1 MPKFYSP
8 KLKNEV
14 VLRDPVHKY
23 IHIEDQVILDIVK
36 AKEFQRMR
44 RIKQL
49 GPVSYVFPGATHT
62 RFEHNLGVYEL
73 TRRICNIFAK
83 KYPSLTPGDGLWD
96 DNNRLLAECAGLLH
110 DIGHGPYSHTF
121 EHLFG
126 TNHEKIGQKIITDPH
141 TEINHALKKVS
152 PNFPELV
159 ASVIAKTYPNAQVVK
174 MISSQ
179 ADADRMDY
187 LQRDAYFTGVT
198 YGQFDLSRVLRV
210 IRPYSE
216 GICFT
221 NNGMHAVE
229 DYIVSRYQMYQQVY
243 FHRVG
248 RSMEVILHHLLQRA
262 KDVYQ
267 EGNLEVTPSLAKFLA
282 DDWTLADYLKLDDS
296 VMETNFS
303 LWTASSDPILSDLC
317 KMYLYRKPLASVKIN
332 QETKNLLPKL
342 KDLIKQA
349 GFNPNYYTDINSAFD
364 EPYDAYKPS
373 GKNANSQIE
382 IMQDDGSLIELSE
395 LSPLVRALN
404 GTLQGDE
411 RFFFPKE
418 MVRQSAEPQIF
429 DPIYQEF
436 QKYVRNGE
444 LRYLRRPTKKKIAKK

>member
-1 MPKFYSP
+1 MPKFQSS
-8 KLKNEV
+8 KLTKEV
-14 VLRDPVHKY
+14 VLRDPVHGY
-23 IHIEDQVILDIVK
+23 IHIEDQVILDLLK
-36 AKEFQRMR
+36 TKEFQRMR

-49 GPVSYVFPGATHT
+49 GPTAYIFPGATHT

-83 KYPSLTPGDGLWD
+83 KYPSQRPGDGLWD
-96 DNNRLLAECAGLLH
+96 DNNRLLVECAGLLH

-126 TNHEKIGQKIITDPH
+126 TNHEKIGQKIITDSS
-141 TEINHALKKVS
+141 TEINQVLRTVS

-159 ASVIAKTYPNAQVVK
+159 ASVIAKTYPNPQVVK

-187 LQRDAYFTGVT
+187 LMRDAYFTGVT
-198 YGQFDLSRVLRV
+198 YGKFDLSRVLQE
-210 IRPYSE
+210 IRPYSR

-221 NNGMHAVE
+221 MSGMHAVE

-248 RSMEVILHHLLQRA
+248 RAMEVILQHLLERA
-262 KDVYQ
+262 KIIYQ
-267 EGNLEVTPSLAKFLA
+267 QGNLQVTPSLAKFLA
-282 DDWTLADYLKLDDS
+282 GNWTLEDYLKLDDG
-296 VMETNFS
+296 VMETNFAM
-303 LWTASSDPILSDLC
+303 WTKSGDSILSDLTSR
-317 KMYLYRKPLASVKIN
+317 YLFRKPFASICIDN
-332 QETKNLLPKL
+332 ETQSLLPKL
-342 KDLIKQA
+342 KNLIKQA
-349 GFNPNYYTDINSAFD
+349 GFDPVYYTETNSAFD

-382 IMQDDGSLIELSE
+382 IMQDDGQLIELSQ
-395 LSPLVRALN
+395 LSPVVRSLN

-411 RFFFPKE
+411 RFFFPKV
-418 MVRQSAEPQIF
+418 MMSSSDEPQIF
-429 DPIYQEF
+429 DPLYQQF
-436 QKYVRNGE
+436 QRYIKNGK
-444 LRYLRRPTKKKIAKK
+444 LRYLRKPKTKK

>member
-8 KLKNEV
+8 KLKREV

-23 IHIEDQVILDIVK
+23 IHIEDKVILDIVK

-83 KYPSLTPGDGLWD
+83 KFPSIRPGDGLWD
-96 DNNRLLAECAGLLH
+96 DDNRLLVECAGLLH

-141 TEINHALKKVS
+141 TEINRALSQVS
-152 PNFPELV
+152 PNFPDLV
-159 ASVIAKTYPNAQVVK
+159 ASVIAKTYPNPQVVK

-198 YGQFDLSRVLRV
+198 YGQFDLSRILRV
-210 IRPYSE
+210 IRPYQD

-262 KDVYQ
+262 KDVYE
-267 EGNLEVTPSLAKFLA
+267 EGNLQVTPSLAKFLA
-282 DDWTLADYLKLDDS
+282 DDWTLDDYLKLDDG

-303 LWTASSDPILSDLC
+303 LWTNSKDPILADLC
-317 KMYLYRKPLASVKIN
+317 KRYLFRKPLASVKIN
-332 QETKNLLPKL
+332 EETKHLLPKL

-349 GFNPNYYTDINSAFD
+349 GFNPKYYTDINSAFD
-364 EPYDAYKPS
+364 EPYDAYKPT

-382 IMQDDGSLIELSE
+382 IMQEDGSLIELSE

-404 GTLQGDE
+404 GTFQGDE
-411 RFFFPKE
+411 RFFFPKT
-418 MVRQSAEPQIF
+418 MIADSNEPQIF
-429 DPIYQEF
+429 DPLYQEF
-436 QKYVRNGE
+436 KKYVRNGE
-444 LRYLRRPTKKKIAKK
+444 LHYLRKPRRKK

>member
-1 MPKFYSP
+1 MLNFQSE
-8 KLKNEV
+8 KLKDEV
-14 VLRDPVHKY
+14 LLRDPVHGY
-23 IHIEDQVILDIVK
+23 IHIEDKVIFDILQS
-36 AKEFQRMR
+36 KEFQRMR

-49 GPVSYVFPGATHT
+49 GPISYVFPGATHT

-73 TRRICNIFAK
+73 TRRICNIFSK
-83 KYPSLTPGDGLWD
+83 NYPSREPNDGLWD
-96 DNNRLLAECAGLLH
+96 DSNRLLVECAGLLH

-126 TNHEKIGQKIITDPH
+126 TNHEQIGQQIITDPH
-141 TEINHALKKVS
+141 TEINQALRQVS

-159 ASVIAKTYPNAQVVK
+159 ASVIAKTYPNPQIVK

-187 LQRDAYFTGVT
+187 LQRDAYFTGVN

-210 IRPYSE
+210 IRPYQD

-262 KDVYQ
+262 KVVYKTGTLQ
-267 EGNLEVTPSLAKFLA
+267 VTPSLAKFLEGN
-282 DDWTLADYLKLDDS
+282 WTLDDYLKLDDG

-303 LWTASSDPILSDLC
+303 LWLNSSDPILADLAS
-317 KMYLYRKPLASVKIN
+317 KYLFRKPLASVRID
-332 QETKNLLPKL
+332 EDTKGLLPKL

-349 GFNPNYYTDINSAFD
+349 GFDPTYYTDTNSAFD
-364 EPYDAYKPS
+364 EPYDAYKPT

-382 IMQDDGSLIELSE
+382 IMQDDGSLIELSQ
-395 LSPLVRALN
+395 LSPLVKALN
-404 GTLQGDE
+404 GTFQGDE
-411 RFFFPKE
+411 RFFFPKT
-418 MVRQSAEPQIF
+418 MLSQSNEPQIF
-429 DPIYQEF
+429 DPLYEQF
-436 QKYVRNGE
+436 QRYIKNGA
-444 LRYLRRPTKKKIAKK
+444 LHYLRRPHTK

>member
-1 MPKFYSP
+1 MPRFQSK
-8 KLKNEV
+8 KLPTEV
-14 VLRDPVHKY
+14 VLRDPVHGY
-23 IHIEDQVILDIVK
+23 IHIEDQVVLDILQS
-36 AKEFQRMR
+36 KEFQRMR

-49 GPVSYVFPGATHT
+49 GPISFVFDGATHT

-73 TRRICNIFAK
+73 TRRICDIFAK
-83 KYPSLTPGDGLWD
+83 KYSSLYPGDGLWD
-96 DNNRLLAECAGLLH
+96 DDNRLLVECAGLLH

-126 TNHEKIGQKIITDPH
+126 TNHEKLGQKIITDPY
-141 TEINHALKKVS
+141 TEINQALRQVT
-152 PNFPELV
+152 PNFPEAV

-198 YGQFDLSRVLRV
+198 YGQFDLSRILRV
-210 IRPYSE
+210 IRPYSD

-221 NNGMHAVE
+221 DNGMHAVE

-243 FHRVG
+243 FHPVG

-262 KDVYQ
+262 KDVYEQ
-267 EGNLEVTPSLAKFLA
+267 GTLPVTPRLAKFL
-282 DDWTLADYLKLDDS
+282 DGNWTLEDYLKLDDG

-303 LWTASSDPILSDLC
+303 MWTEANDPILSDLC
-317 KMYLYRKPLASVKIN
+317 KRYLYRKPLASVKIN
-332 QETKNLLPKL
+332 EETKNLLPKL

-349 GFNPNYYTDINSAFD
+349 GFDPDYYTDINSAFD
-364 EPYDAYKPS
+364 EPYDAYKPT

-404 GTLQGDE
+404 GTFQGDE
-411 RFFFPKE
+411 RFFFPRT
-418 MVRQSAEPQIF
+418 MLSNDDEPQIF
-429 DPIYQEF
+429 DPLYQEF

-444 LRYLRRPTKKKIAKK
+444 LRYLRRPNKKK

>member
-1 MPKFYSP
+1 MLNFQSE
-8 KLKNEV
+8 KLKDEV
-14 VLRDPVHKY
+14 LLRDPVHGY
-23 IHIEDQVILDIVK
+23 IHIEDKVIFDILQS
-36 AKEFQRMR
+36 KEFQRMR

-49 GPVSYVFPGATHT
+49 GPLSYVFSGATHT

-73 TRRICNIFAK
+73 TRRICNIFSK
-83 KYPSLTPGDGLWD
+83 NYPSRESNDGLWD
-96 DNNRLLAECAGLLH
+96 DSNRLLVECAGLLH

-126 TNHEKIGQKIITDPH
+126 TNHEKIGQQIITDPH
-141 TEINHALKKVS
+141 TEINQALRQVS

-159 ASVIAKTYPNAQVVK
+159 ASVIAKTYPNPQIVK

-187 LQRDAYFTGVT
+187 LQRDAYFTGVN

-210 IRPYSE
+210 IRPYQD

-262 KDVYQ
+262 KVVYKTGTLQ
-267 EGNLEVTPSLAKFLA
+267 VTPSLAKFLEGN
-282 DDWTLADYLKLDDS
+282 WTLDDYLKLDDG

-303 LWTASSDPILSDLC
+303 LWLNSSDPILADLASR
-317 KMYLYRKPLASVKIN
+317 YLFRKPLASVRID
-332 QETKNLLPKL
+332 EDTKGLLPKL

-349 GFNPNYYTDINSAFD
+349 GFDPTYYTDTNSAFD
-364 EPYDAYKPS
+364 EPYDAYKPT

-382 IMQDDGSLIELSE
+382 IMQDDGSLIELSQ
-395 LSPLVRALN
+395 LSPLVKALN
-404 GTLQGDE
+404 GTFQGDE
-411 RFFFPKE
+411 RFFFPKT
-418 MVRQSAEPQIF
+418 MLSQSNEPQIF
-429 DPIYQEF
+429 DPLYEQF
-436 QKYVRNGE
+436 QRYIKNGA
-444 LRYLRRPTKKKIAKK
+444 LHYLRRPHKK

>member
-1 MPKFYSP
+1 MLNFQSE
-8 KLKNEV
+8 KLKDEV
-14 VLRDPVHKY
+14 LLRDPVHGY
-23 IHIEDQVILDIVK
+23 IHIEDKVIFDILQS
-36 AKEFQRMR
+36 KEFQRMR

-49 GPVSYVFPGATHT
+49 GPISYVFPGATHT

-73 TRRICNIFAK
+73 TRRICNIFSK
-83 KYPSLTPGDGLWD
+83 NYPSREPDDGLWD
-96 DNNRLLAECAGLLH
+96 DSNRLLVECAGLLH

-126 TNHEKIGQKIITDPH
+126 TNHEKIGQQIITDPH
-141 TEINHALKKVS
+141 TEINQALRQVS

-159 ASVIAKTYPNAQVVK
+159 ASVIAKTYPNTQVVK

-187 LQRDAYFTGVT
+187 LQRDAYFTGVN

-210 IRPYSE
+210 IRPYQD

-262 KDVYQ
+262 KVVYKTGTLQ
-267 EGNLEVTPSLAKFLA
+267 VTPSLAKFLEGN
-282 DDWTLADYLKLDDS
+282 WTLDDYLKLDDG

-303 LWTASSDPILSDLC
+303 LWLNSSDPILADLASR
-317 KMYLYRKPLASVKIN
+317 YLFRKPLASIRID
-332 QETKNLLPKL
+332 EDTKGLLPKL

-349 GFNPNYYTDINSAFD
+349 GFDPTYYTDTNSAFD
-364 EPYDAYKPS
+364 EPYDAYKPT

-382 IMQDDGSLIELSE
+382 IMQDDGSLIELSQ
-395 LSPLVRALN
+395 LSPLVKALN
-404 GTLQGDE
+404 GTFQGDE
-411 RFFFPKE
+411 RFFFPKT
-418 MVRQSAEPQIF
+418 MLSQSNEPQIF
-429 DPIYQEF
+429 DPLYEQF
-436 QKYVRNGE
+436 QRYIKNGA
-444 LRYLRRPTKKKIAKK
+444 LHYLRRPHKK

>member
-1 MPKFYSP
+1 MPNFHNS
-8 KLKNEV
+8 KLKKEV
-14 VLRDPVHKY
+14 VLRDPVHEY
-23 IHIEDQVILDIVK
+23 IHIEDKVILDILK
-36 AKEFQRMR
+36 TQEFQRMR

-49 GPVSYVFPGATHT
+49 GPIAYVFPGATHT

-83 KYPSLTPGDGLWD
+83 KYPSHRPGDGLWD
-96 DNNRLLAECAGLLH
+96 DNNRLLVECAALLH

-121 EHLFG
+121 EHLFD
-126 TNHEKIGQKIITDPH
+126 TNHEKIGQKIITDSN
-141 TEINHALKKVS
+141 TEINQVLRTVS
-152 PNFPELV
+152 PNFPGLV
-159 ASVIAKTYPNAQVVK
+159 ASVIAKTYPNPQVVK

-198 YGQFDLSRVLRV
+198 YGKFDLSRILQE

-221 NNGMHAVE
+221 MAGMHAVE

-248 RSMEVILHHLLQRA
+248 RSMEVILQHLLERA
-262 KDVYQ
+262 KIIYKQ
-267 EGNLEVTPSLAKFLA
+267 GNLPVTPSLAKFLA
-282 DDWTLADYLKLDDS
+282 NDWTLDDYLELDDG

-303 LWTASSDPILSDLC
+303 MWTKASDPILSDLTRR
-317 KMYLYRKPLASVKIN
+317 YLFRKPLASVCIN
-332 QETKNLLPKL
+332 PETKNLLPKL

-349 GFNPNYYTDINSAFD
+349 GFDPNYYTDTNSAFD
-364 EPYDAYKPS
+364 EPYDAYKPT

-382 IMQDDGSLIELSE
+382 IMQDDGQLIELSH
-395 LSPLVRALN
+395 LSPLVRSLN

-411 RFFFPKE
+411 RFFFPKI
-418 MVRQSAEPQIF
+418 MMSNSDEPQIF
-429 DPIYQEF
+429 DPLYKKF
-436 QKYVRNGE
+436 QRYVKNGT
-444 LRYLRRPTKKKIAKK
+444 LRYLRKPKNK

>member
-1 MPKFYSP
+1 MLNFQSE
-8 KLKNEV
+8 KLKDEV
-14 VLRDPVHKY
+14 LLRDPVHGY
-23 IHIEDQVILDIVK
+23 IHIEDKVIFDILQS
-36 AKEFQRMR
+36 KEFQRMR

-49 GPVSYVFPGATHT
+49 GPISYVFPGATHT

-73 TRRICNIFAK
+73 TRRICNIFSK
-83 KYPSLTPGDGLWD
+83 NYPSREPNDGLWD
-96 DNNRLLAECAGLLH
+96 DSNRLLVECAGLLH

-126 TNHEKIGQKIITDPH
+126 TNHEKIGQQIITDPH
-141 TEINHALKKVS
+141 TEINQALRQVS

-159 ASVIAKTYPNAQVVK
+159 ASVIAKTYPNPQIVK

-187 LQRDAYFTGVT
+187 LQRDAYFTGVN

-210 IRPYSE
+210 IRPYQDV
-216 GICFT
+216 ICFT

-262 KDVYQ
+262 KVVYKTGTLQ
-267 EGNLEVTPSLAKFLA
+267 VTPSLAKFLEGN
-282 DDWTLADYLKLDDS
+282 WTLDDYLKLDDG

-303 LWTASSDPILSDLC
+303 LWLNSSDPILADLAS
-317 KMYLYRKPLASVKIN
+317 KYLFRKPLASVRID
-332 QETKNLLPKL
+332 EDTKGLLPKL

-349 GFNPNYYTDINSAFD
+349 GFDPTYYTDTNSAFD
-364 EPYDAYKPS
+364 EPYDAYKPT

-382 IMQDDGSLIELSE
+382 IMQDDGSLIELSQ
-395 LSPLVRALN
+395 LSPLVKALN
-404 GTLQGDE
+404 GTFQGDE
-411 RFFFPKE
+411 RFFFPKT
-418 MVRQSAEPQIF
+418 MLSQSNEPQIF
-429 DPIYQEF
+429 DPLYEQF
-436 QKYVRNGE
+436 QRYIKNGA
-444 LRYLRRPTKKKIAKK
+444 LHYLRRPHKK

>member
-1 MPKFYSP
+1 MLNFQSE
-8 KLKNEV
+8 KLKDEV
-14 VLRDPVHKY
+14 LLRDPVHGY
-23 IHIEDQVILDIVK
+23 IHIEDKVIFDILQS
-36 AKEFQRMR
+36 KEFQRMR

-49 GPVSYVFPGATHT
+49 GPISYVFPGATHT

-73 TRRICNIFAK
+73 TRRICNIFSK
-83 KYPSLTPGDGLWD
+83 NYPSREPNDGLWD
-96 DNNRLLAECAGLLH
+96 DSNRLLVECAGLLH

-126 TNHEKIGQKIITDPH
+126 TNHEKIGQQIITDPH
-141 TEINHALKKVS
+141 TEINQALRQVS

-159 ASVIAKTYPNAQVVK
+159 ASVIAKTYPNPQIVK

-187 LQRDAYFTGVT
+187 LQRDAYFTGVN

-210 IRPYSE
+210 IRPYQD

-262 KDVYQ
+262 KVVYKTGTLQ
-267 EGNLEVTPSLAKFLA
+267 VTPSLAKFLEGN
-282 DDWTLADYLKLDDS
+282 WTLDDYLKLDDG

-303 LWTASSDPILSDLC
+303 LWLNSSDPILADLAS
-317 KMYLYRKPLASVKIN
+317 KYLFRKPLASVRID
-332 QETKNLLPKL
+332 EDTKGLLPKL

-349 GFNPNYYTDINSAFD
+349 GFDPTYYTDTNSAFD
-364 EPYDAYKPS
+364 EPYDAYKPT

-382 IMQDDGSLIELSE
+382 IMQDDGSLIELSQ
-395 LSPLVRALN
+395 LSPLVKALN
-404 GTLQGDE
+404 ETFQGDE
-411 RFFFPKE
+411 RFFFPKT
-418 MVRQSAEPQIF
+418 MLSQSNEPQIF
-429 DPIYQEF
+429 DPLYEQF
-436 QKYVRNGE
+436 QRYIKNGA
-444 LRYLRRPTKKKIAKK
+444 LHYLRRPHKK

>member
-1 MPKFYSP
+1 MLNFQSE
-8 KLKNEV
+8 KLKDEV
-14 VLRDPVHKY
+14 LLRDPVHGY
-23 IHIEDQVILDIVK
+23 IHIEDKVIFDILQS
-36 AKEFQRMR
+36 KEFQRMR

-49 GPVSYVFPGATHT
+49 GPISYVFPGATHT

-73 TRRICNIFAK
+73 TRRICNIFSK
-83 KYPSLTPGDGLWD
+83 NYPSREPNDGLWD
-96 DNNRLLAECAGLLH
+96 DSNRLLVECAGLLH

-126 TNHEKIGQKIITDPH
+126 TNHEKIGQQIITDPH
-141 TEINHALKKVS
+141 TEINQALRQVS

-159 ASVIAKTYPNAQVVK
+159 TSVIAKTYPNPQIVK

-187 LQRDAYFTGVT
+187 LQRDAYFTGVN

-210 IRPYSE
+210 IRPYQD

-262 KDVYQ
+262 KVVYKTGTLQ
-267 EGNLEVTPSLAKFLA
+267 VTPSLAKFLEGN
-282 DDWTLADYLKLDDS
+282 WTLDDYLKLDDG

-303 LWTASSDPILSDLC
+303 LWLNSSDPILADLAS
-317 KMYLYRKPLASVKIN
+317 KYLFRKPLASVRID
-332 QETKNLLPKL
+332 EDTKGLLPKL

-349 GFNPNYYTDINSAFD
+349 GFDPTYYTDTNSAFD
-364 EPYDAYKPS
+364 EPYDAYKPT

-382 IMQDDGSLIELSE
+382 IMQDDGSLIELSQ
-395 LSPLVRALN
+395 LSPLVKALN
-404 GTLQGDE
+404 GTFQGDE
-411 RFFFPKE
+411 RFFFPKT
-418 MVRQSAEPQIF
+418 MLSQSNEPQIF
-429 DPIYQEF
+429 DPLYEQF
-436 QKYVRNGE
+436 QRYIKNGA
-444 LRYLRRPTKKKIAKK
+444 LHYLRRPHKK

>member
-1 MPKFYSP
+1 MLNFQSE
-8 KLKNEV
+8 KLKDEV
-14 VLRDPVHKY
+14 LLRDPVHLY
-23 IHIEDQVILDIVK
+23 IHIEVIVIFDILQS
-36 AKEFQRMR
+36 KEFQRMR

-49 GPVSYVFPGATHT
+49 GPISYVFPGATHT

-73 TRRICNIFAK
+73 TRRICNIFSK
-83 KYPSLTPGDGLWD
+83 NYPSREPDDGLWD
-96 DNNRLLAECAGLLH
+96 DSNRLLVECAGLLH

-126 TNHEKIGQKIITDPH
+126 TNHEKIGQQIITDPH
-141 TEINHALKKVS
+141 TEINQALRQVS

-159 ASVIAKTYPNAQVVK
+159 ASVIAKTYPNPQVVK

-187 LQRDAYFTGVT
+187 LQRDAYFTGVN
-198 YGQFDLSRVLRV
+198 YGQFDLSRVVRV
-210 IRPYSE
+210 IRPYQD

-262 KDVYQ
+262 KVVYKTGTLQ
-267 EGNLEVTPSLAKFLA
+267 VTPSLAKFLEGN
-282 DDWTLADYLKLDDS
+282 WTLDDYLKLDDG

-303 LWTASSDPILSDLC
+303 LWLTSSDPILADLASR
-317 KMYLYRKPLASVKIN
+317 YLFRKPLASIRID
-332 QETKNLLPKL
+332 EDTKGLLPKL

-349 GFNPNYYTDINSAFD
+349 GFDPTYYTDTNSAFD
-364 EPYDAYKPS
+364 EPYDAYKPT

-382 IMQDDGSLIELSE
+382 IMQDDGSLIELSQ
-395 LSPLVRALN
+395 LSPLVKALN
-404 GTLQGDE
+404 GTFQGDE
-411 RFFFPKE
+411 RFFFPKT
-418 MVRQSAEPQIF
+418 MLSQSNEPQIF
-429 DPIYQEF
+429 DPLYEQF
-436 QKYVRNGE
+436 QRYIKNGA
-444 LRYLRRPTKKKIAKK
+444 LHYLRRPHKK

>member
-1 MPKFYSP
+1 MLNFQSE
-8 KLKNEV
+8 KLKDEV
-14 VLRDPVHKY
+14 LLRDPVHGY
-23 IHIEDQVILDIVK
+23 IHIEDKVIFDILQS
-36 AKEFQRMR
+36 KEFQRMR

-49 GPVSYVFPGATHT
+49 GPISYVFPGATHT

-73 TRRICNIFAK
+73 TRRICNIFSK
-83 KYPSLTPGDGLWD
+83 NYPSREPNDGLWD
-96 DNNRLLAECAGLLH
+96 DSNRLLVECAGLLH

-126 TNHEKIGQKIITDPH
+126 TNHEKIGQQIITDH
-141 TEINHALKKVS
+141 YAEINQALRQVS

-159 ASVIAKTYPNAQVVK
+159 ASVIAKTYPNPQIVK

-187 LQRDAYFTGVT
+187 LQRDAYFTGVN

-210 IRPYSE
+210 IRPYQD

-262 KDVYQ
+262 KVVYKTGTLQ
-267 EGNLEVTPSLAKFLA
+267 VTPSLAKFLEGN
-282 DDWTLADYLKLDDS
+282 WTLDDYLKLDDG

-303 LWTASSDPILSDLC
+303 LWLNSSDPILADLAS
-317 KMYLYRKPLASVKIN
+317 KYLFRKPLASVRID
-332 QETKNLLPKL
+332 EDTKGLLPKL

-349 GFNPNYYTDINSAFD
+349 GFDPTYYTDTNSAFD
-364 EPYDAYKPS
+364 EPYDAYKPT

-382 IMQDDGSLIELSE
+382 IMQDDGSLIELSQ
-395 LSPLVRALN
+395 LSPLVKALN
-404 GTLQGDE
+404 GTFQGDE
-411 RFFFPKE
+411 RFFFPKT
-418 MVRQSAEPQIF
+418 MLSQSNEPQIF
-429 DPIYQEF
+429 DPLYEQF
-436 QKYVRNGE
+436 QRYIKNGA
-444 LRYLRRPTKKKIAKK
+444 LHYLRRPHKK

>member
-1 MPKFYSP
+1 MLNFQSE
-8 KLKNEV
+8 KLKDEV
-14 VLRDPVHKY
+14 LLRDPVHGY
-23 IHIEDQVILDIVK
+23 IHIEDKVIFDILQS
-36 AKEFQRMR
+36 KEFQRMR

-49 GPVSYVFPGATHT
+49 GPISYVFPGATHT

-73 TRRICNIFAK
+73 TRRICNIFSK
-83 KYPSLTPGDGLWD
+83 NYPSRESNDGLWD
-96 DNNRLLAECAGLLH
+96 DSNRLLVECAGLLH

-126 TNHEKIGQKIITDPH
+126 TNHEKIGQQIITDPH
-141 TEINHALKKVS
+141 TEINQALRQVS

-159 ASVIAKTYPNAQVVK
+159 ASVIAKTYPNPQIVK

-187 LQRDAYFTGVT
+187 LQRDAYFTGVN

-210 IRPYSE
+210 IRPYQD

-262 KDVYQ
+262 KVVYKTGTLQ
-267 EGNLEVTPSLAKFLA
+267 VTPSLAKFLEGN
-282 DDWTLADYLKLDDS
+282 WTLDDYLKLDDG

-303 LWTASSDPILSDLC
+303 LWLNSSDPILADLASR
-317 KMYLYRKPLASVKIN
+317 YLFRKPLASVRID
-332 QETKNLLPKL
+332 EDTKGLLPKL

-349 GFNPNYYTDINSAFD
+349 GFDPTYYTDTNSAFD
-364 EPYDAYKPS
+364 EPYDAYKPT

-382 IMQDDGSLIELSE
+382 IMQDDGSLIELSQ
-395 LSPLVRALN
+395 LSPLVKALN
-404 GTLQGDE
+404 GTFQGDE
-411 RFFFPKE
+411 RFFFPKT
-418 MVRQSAEPQIF
+418 MLSQSNEPQIF
-429 DPIYQEF
+429 DPLYEQF
-436 QKYVRNGE
+436 QRYIKNGA
-444 LRYLRRPTKKKIAKK
+444 LHYLRRPHKK

>member
-1 MPKFYSP
+1 MLNFQSE
-8 KLKNEV
+8 KLKDEV
-14 VLRDPVHKY
+14 LLRDPVHGY
-23 IHIEDQVILDIVK
+23 IHIEDKVIFDILQS
-36 AKEFQRMR
+36 KEFQRMR

-49 GPVSYVFPGATHT
+49 GPISYVFPGATHT

-73 TRRICNIFAK
+73 TRRICNIFSK
-83 KYPSLTPGDGLWD
+83 NYPSREPNDGLWD
-96 DNNRLLAECAGLLH
+96 DSNRLLVECAGLLH
-110 DIGHGPYSHTF
+110 DIGHSPYSHTF

-126 TNHEKIGQKIITDPH
+126 TNHEKIGQQIITDPH
-141 TEINHALKKVS
+141 TEINQALRQVS

-159 ASVIAKTYPNAQVVK
+159 ASVIAKTYPNPQIVK

-187 LQRDAYFTGVT
+187 LQRDAYFTGVN

-210 IRPYSE
+210 IRPYQD

-262 KDVYQ
+262 KVVYKTGTLQ
-267 EGNLEVTPSLAKFLA
+267 VTPSLAKFLEGN
-282 DDWTLADYLKLDDS
+282 WTLDDYLKLDDG

-303 LWTASSDPILSDLC
+303 LWLNSSDPILADLASR
-317 KMYLYRKPLASVKIN
+317 YLFRKPLASIRID
-332 QETKNLLPKL
+332 EDTKGLLPKL

-349 GFNPNYYTDINSAFD
+349 GFDPTYYTDTNSAFD
-364 EPYDAYKPS
+364 EPYDAYKPT

-382 IMQDDGSLIELSE
+382 IMQDDGSLIELSQ
-395 LSPLVRALN
+395 LSPLVKALN
-404 GTLQGDE
+404 GTFQGDE
-411 RFFFPKE
+411 RFFFPKT
-418 MVRQSAEPQIF
+418 MLSQSNEPQIF
-429 DPIYQEF
+429 DPLYEQF
-436 QKYVRNGE
+436 QRYIKNGA
-444 LRYLRRPTKKKIAKK
+444 LHYLRRPHKK

>member
-1 MPKFYSP
+1 MLNFQSE
-8 KLKNEV
+8 KLKDEV
-14 VLRDPVHKY
+14 LLRDPVHGY
-23 IHIEDQVILDIVK
+23 IHIEDKVIFDILQS
-36 AKEFQRMR
+36 KEFQRMR

-49 GPVSYVFPGATHT
+49 GPISYVFPGATHT

-73 TRRICNIFAK
+73 TRRICNIFSK
-83 KYPSLTPGDGLWD
+83 NYPSREPNDGLWD
-96 DNNRLLAECAGLLH
+96 DSNRLLVECAGLLH

-126 TNHEKIGQKIITDPH
+126 TNHEKIGQQIITDPH
-141 TEINHALKKVS
+141 TEINQALRQVS

-159 ASVIAKTYPNAQVVK
+159 ASVIAKTYPNPQIVK

-187 LQRDAYFTGVT
+187 LQRDAYFTGVN

-210 IRPYSE
+210 IRPYQD

-262 KDVYQ
+262 KVVYKTGTLQ
-267 EGNLEVTPSLAKFLA
+267 VTPSLAKFLEGN
-282 DDWTLADYLKLDDS
+282 WTLDDYLKLDDG

-303 LWTASSDPILSDLC
+303 LWLNSSDLILADLAS
-317 KMYLYRKPLASVKIN
+317 KYLFRKPLASVRID
-332 QETKNLLPKL
+332 EDTKGLLPKL

-349 GFNPNYYTDINSAFD
+349 GFDPTYYTDTNSAFD
-364 EPYDAYKPS
+364 EPYDAYKPTD
-373 GKNANSQIE
+373 KNANSQIE
-382 IMQDDGSLIELSE
+382 IMQDDGSLIELSQ
-395 LSPLVRALN
+395 LSPLVKALN
-404 GTLQGDE
+404 GTFQGDE
-411 RFFFPKE
+411 RFFFPKT
-418 MVRQSAEPQIF
+418 MLSQSNEPQIF
-429 DPIYQEF
+429 DPLYEQF
-436 QKYVRNGE
+436 QRYIKNGA
-444 LRYLRRPTKKKIAKK
+444 LHYLRRPHKK

>member
-1 MPKFYSP
+1 MLNFQSE
-8 KLKNEV
+8 KLKDEV
-14 VLRDPVHKY
+14 LLRDPVHGY
-23 IHIEDQVILDIVK
+23 IHIEDKVIFDILQS
-36 AKEFQRMR
+36 KEFQRMR

-49 GPVSYVFPGATHT
+49 GPISYVFPGATHT

-73 TRRICNIFAK
+73 TRRICNIFSK
-83 KYPSLTPGDGLWD
+83 NYPSREPNDGLLD
-96 DNNRLLAECAGLLH
+96 DSNRLLVECAGLLH

-126 TNHEKIGQKIITDPH
+126 TNHEKIGQQIITDPH
-141 TEINHALKKVS
+141 TEINQALRQVS

-159 ASVIAKTYPNAQVVK
+159 ASVIAKTYPNPQIVK

-187 LQRDAYFTGVT
+187 LQRDAYFTGVN

-210 IRPYSE
+210 IRPYQDV
-216 GICFT
+216 ICFT

-262 KDVYQ
+262 KVVYKTGTLQ
-267 EGNLEVTPSLAKFLA
+267 VTPSLAKFLEGN
-282 DDWTLADYLKLDDS
+282 WTLDDYLKLDDG

-303 LWTASSDPILSDLC
+303 LWLNSSDPILADLAS
-317 KMYLYRKPLASVKIN
+317 KYLFRKPLASVRID
-332 QETKNLLPKL
+332 EDTKGLLPKL

-349 GFNPNYYTDINSAFD
+349 GFDPTYYTDTNSAFD
-364 EPYDAYKPS
+364 EPYDAYKPT

-382 IMQDDGSLIELSE
+382 IMQDDGSLIELSQ
-395 LSPLVRALN
+395 LSPLVKALN
-404 GTLQGDE
+404 GTFQGDE
-411 RFFFPKE
+411 RFFFPKT
-418 MVRQSAEPQIF
+418 MLSQSNEPQIF
-429 DPIYQEF
+429 DPLYEQF
-436 QKYVRNGE
+436 QRYIKNGA
-444 LRYLRRPTKKKIAKK
+444 LHYLRRPHKK

>member
-1 MPKFYSP
+1 MAEFNSK
-8 KLKNEV
+8 KLAKEV
-14 VLRDPVHKY
+14 VLRDPVHGY
-23 IHIEDQVILDIVK
+23 IHIEDQVIFDLLK
-36 AKEFQRMR
+36 TKEFQRMR

-49 GPVSYVFPGATHT
+49 GPIAYVFPGATHT

-73 TRRICNIFAK
+73 TRRICDIFVK
-83 KYPSLTPGDGLWD
+83 KYPTQRPGDGLWD
-96 DNNRLLAECAGLLH
+96 DHNRLLVECAGMLH

-126 TNHEKIGQKIITDPH
+126 TNHEKIGQKIITDPN
-141 TEINHALKKVS
+141 TEINHALKQVA

-159 ASVIAKTYPNAQVVK
+159 ASVIAKTYPNPQVVK

-187 LQRDAYFTGVT
+187 LERDAYFTGVT
-198 YGQFDLSRVLRV
+198 YGEFDLSRILQE
-210 IRPYSE
+210 IRPYQD
-216 GICFT
+216 GICF
-221 NNGMHAVE
+221 NSDGMHAVE
-229 DYIVSRYQMYQQVY
+229 DYISSRYQMYQQVY

-248 RSMEVILHHLLQRA
+248 RSMEVLLQHLLERA
-262 KDVYQ
+262 KIIYQ
-267 EGNLEVTPSLAKFLA
+267 QQRLQVTPSLARFLA
-282 DDWTLADYLKLDDS
+282 GNWTLADYLKLDDG

-303 LWTASSDPILSDLC
+303 MWTKSGDPILADLANR
-317 KMYLYRKPLASVKIN
+317 YLYRKPLASVQID

-349 GFNPNYYTDINSAFD
+349 GFDPTYYTATNSAFD

-382 IMQDDGSLIELSE
+382 IMQNDGQLIELSQ

-404 GTLQGDE
+404 GTIQGDE
-411 RFFFPKE
+411 RFFFPKT
-418 MVRQSAEPQIF
+418 MLSISDEPQIF
-429 DPIYQEF
+429 DPLYEQF
-436 QKYVRNGE
+436 QRYIKNGE
-444 LRYLRRPTKKKIAKK
+444 LRYLRRPKRTTK

>member
-1 MPKFYSP
+1 MLNFQSE
-8 KLKNEV
+8 KLKDEV
-14 VLRDPVHKY
+14 LLRDPVHGY
-23 IHIEDQVILDIVK
+23 IHIEDKVIFDILQS
-36 AKEFQRMR
+36 KEFQRMR

-49 GPVSYVFPGATHT
+49 GPISYVFPGATHT

-73 TRRICNIFAK
+73 IRRICNIFSK
-83 KYPSLTPGDGLWD
+83 NYPSREPDDGLWD
-96 DNNRLLAECAGLLH
+96 DSNRLLVECAGLLH

-126 TNHEKIGQKIITDPH
+126 TNHEKIGQQIITDPH
-141 TEINHALKKVS
+141 TEINQALRQVS

-159 ASVIAKTYPNAQVVK
+159 ASVIAKTYPNPQVVK

-187 LQRDAYFTGVT
+187 LQRDAYFTGVN

-210 IRPYSE
+210 IRPYQD

-262 KDVYQ
+262 KVVYKTGTLQ
-267 EGNLEVTPSLAKFLA
+267 VTPSLAKFLEGN
-282 DDWTLADYLKLDDS
+282 WTLDDYLKLDDG

-303 LWTASSDPILSDLC
+303 LWLNSSDPILADLASR
-317 KMYLYRKPLASVKIN
+317 YLFRKPLASIRID
-332 QETKNLLPKL
+332 EDTKGLLPKL

-349 GFNPNYYTDINSAFD
+349 GFDPTYYTDTNSAFD
-364 EPYDAYKPS
+364 EPYDAYKPT

-382 IMQDDGSLIELSE
+382 IMQDDGSLIELSQ
-395 LSPLVRALN
+395 LSPLVKALN
-404 GTLQGDE
+404 GTFQGDE
-411 RFFFPKE
+411 RFFFPKT
-418 MVRQSAEPQIF
+418 MLSQSNEPQIF
-429 DPIYQEF
+429 DPLYEQF
-436 QKYVRNGE
+436 QRYIKNGA
-444 LRYLRRPTKKKIAKK
+444 LHYLRRPHKK

>member
-1 MPKFYSP
+1 MLNFQSE
-8 KLKNEV
+8 KLKDEV
-14 VLRDPVHKY
+14 LLRDPVHGY
-23 IHIEDQVILDIVK
+23 IHIEDKVIFDILQS
-36 AKEFQRMR
+36 KEFQRMR

-49 GPVSYVFPGATHT
+49 GPISYVFPGATHT

-73 TRRICNIFAK
+73 TRRICNIFSK
-83 KYPSLTPGDGLWD
+83 NYPSREPNDGLWD
-96 DNNRLLAECAGLLH
+96 DSNRLLVECAGLLH

-126 TNHEKIGQKIITDPH
+126 TNHEKIGQQIITDPH
-141 TEINHALKKVS
+141 TEINQALRQVS

-159 ASVIAKTYPNAQVVK
+159 ASVIAKTYPNPQIVK

-187 LQRDAYFTGVT
+187 LQRDAYFTGVN

-210 IRPYSE
+210 IRPYQD

-262 KDVYQ
+262 KVVYKTGTLQ
-267 EGNLEVTPSLAKFLA
+267 VTPSLAKFLEGN
-282 DDWTLADYLKLDDS
+282 WTLDDYLKLDDG
-296 VMETNFS
+296 VMKTNFS
-303 LWTASSDPILSDLC
+303 LWLNSSDPILADLAS
-317 KMYLYRKPLASVKIN
+317 KYLFRKPLASVRID
-332 QETKNLLPKL
+332 EDTKGLLPKL

-349 GFNPNYYTDINSAFD
+349 GFDPTYYTDTNSAFD
-364 EPYDAYKPS
+364 EPYDAYKPT

-382 IMQDDGSLIELSE
+382 IMQDDGSLIELSQ
-395 LSPLVRALN
+395 LSPLVKALN
-404 GTLQGDE
+404 GTFQGDE
-411 RFFFPKE
+411 RFFFPKT
-418 MVRQSAEPQIF
+418 MLSQSNEPQIF
-429 DPIYQEF
+429 DPLYEQF
-436 QKYVRNGE
+436 QRYIKNGA
-444 LRYLRRPTKKKIAKK
+444 LHYLRRPHKK